1 MNAMKGAFAGFVMAA
16 AMLVSSSALSQTVL
30 TFEGLKDQEPVNNF
44 YNGGT
49 GGLGSGPGGNFG
61 ITFTPTSLAIIE
73 AAQGGSGNFSGEPS
87 PKTILFF
94 LTGTATMNVASGFTN
109 GFSFYYSAVNQPGVV
124 NVWSGPNAT
133 GTMLA
138 SLALPVTPSGGPG
151 CTGSFCPWFP
161 IGVTFSGTAH
171 SVDFGG
177 TVNQIGF
184 DNITIGSATPGGASN
199 PTVPTLGDPALIA
212 LAILLS
218 LIGMVAVARYRKR

>member
-1 MNAMKGAFAGFVMAA
+1 MNGMKRAFTGFFVAIGLLFSA
-16 AMLVSSSALSQTVL
+16 SALAQVL

-44 YNGGT
+44 YAGGT
-49 GGLGSGPGGNFG
+49 GGQGSGPGGNFG

-94 LTGTATMNVASGFTN
+94 LTGSAVMNVASGFTT

-133 GTMLA
+133 GTLLA
-138 SLALPVTPSGGPG
+138 TLNLPVTPSGGPG

-161 IGVTFSGTAH
+161 VGITFSGTAH

-184 DNITIGSATPGGASN
+184 DNITIGSSTPGGAAIA
-199 PTVPTLGDPALIA
+199 TVPTLGDPALIA
-212 LAILLS
+212 LAVLLS
-218 LIGMVAVARYRKR
+218 LIGMIAVVRYRRR